1 VFGSAGAP
9 RWSPARSAA
18 VAGVVAIAIG
28 VAAALNHAPT
38 ARQVGLVD
46 LPETRELFSRL
57 TRMGAAEPLRVAFA
71 NPRLLTWE
79 TRVPAMPTFEA
90 PPAAAREELRAQGI
104 SHLIIDDL
112 GIFARGDRSM
122 RELLAAYPESFRLEF
137 TNPHFQV
144 YRVQWDPAPARDL

>member
-1 VFGSAGAP
+1 MTIP
-9 RWSPARSAA
+9 SPGTSA
-18 VAGVVAIAIG
+18 VATVIG
-28 VAAALNHAPT
+28 VAATLNHAPM

-57 TRMGAAEPLRVAFA
+57 TRMSATEPLRVAFA

-90 PPAAAREELRAQGI
+90 LPAAAREELRAKRI

-122 RELLAAYPESFRLEF
+122 RELLAAYPEAFRLEF
-137 TNPHFQV
+137 RNPHFQV
-144 YRVQWDPAPARDL
+144 YRVQWDPAPAGDL